1 LLSNI
6 NCKLDIDLKKKV
18 YKSIQIL
25 TNSFERYKSMVQ
37 IIVLAAVAFFL
48 FWRLKSVLGS
58 RQGFEKL
65 DKNANKKTETAKTN
79 MNSDDKI
86 IDLKSTDVDEEIA
99 DYVDENSEQF
109 KILSELKK
117 LEEGWQVSHFVS
129 GAKLAYE
136 EILMAFE
143 NSDLNKIKKL
153 SSKEVYT
160 AFKDVIDDR
169 NQKGLQVEAMF
180 GGVRDIRIKDVK
192 LNKKNLEANITMIF
206 QCDITYTIKDK
217 NNKIIEG
224 GPDKVKKQKDIWTFT
239 RKMNSDIP
247 NWFLTKT
254 E

>member
-1 LLSNI
+1 
-6 NCKLDIDLKKKV
+6 
-18 YKSIQIL
+18 
-25 TNSFERYKSMVQ
+25 MVQ

-48 FWRLKSVLGS
+48 FWRLRSVLGS

-65 DKNANKKTETAKTN
+65 NKNVDKKTKSSKIN
-79 MNSDDKI
+79 SNSDDKI
-86 IDLKSTDVDEEIA
+86 VDIKSTNIDEEIA

-109 KILSELKK
+109 KTLSELKK
-117 LEEGWQVSHFVS
+117 LEDGWQVSHFVS

-143 NSDLNKIKKL
+143 NGDLNKIKKL

-160 AFKDVIDDR
+160 AFKEVIEDR
-169 NQKGLQVEAMF
+169 NQKGLHVEAVF

-192 LNKKNLEANITMIF
+192 LNKKNLEANITMVF
-206 QCDITYTIKDK
+206 QCDITYSIKDK

-224 GPDKVKKQKDIWTFT
+224 GPDKVKKQKDVWTFS

-247 NWFLTKT
+247 NWYLTKT

>member
-1 LLSNI
+1 
-6 NCKLDIDLKKKV
+6 
-18 YKSIQIL
+18 
-25 TNSFERYKSMVQ
+25 MVQ

-65 DKNANKKTETAKTN
+65 NKNVNEKTKSPKTN
-79 MNSDDKI
+79 TNSDDQI

-99 DYVDENSEQF
+99 DYVDENSDQF

-143 NSDLNKIKKL
+143 NGDLNKIKKL
-153 SSKEVYT
+153 SSSEVYS
-160 AFKDVIDDR
+160 AFKNVIDDR
-169 NQKGLQVEAMF
+169 NQKGLNVEAIF

-192 LNKKNLEANITMIF
+192 LNKKNLEANITMVF
-206 QCDITYTIKDK
+206 QCDITYSIKDK

-247 NWFLTKT
+247 NWHLTKT

>member
-1 LLSNI
+1 
-6 NCKLDIDLKKKV
+6 
-18 YKSIQIL
+18 
-25 TNSFERYKSMVQ
+25 MVQ

-48 FWRLKSVLGS
+48 FWRLRSVLGS

-65 DKNANKKTETAKTN
+65 NKNVDKKTKSSKI
-79 MNSDDKI
+79 NSNSEDKI
-86 IDLKSTDVDEEIA
+86 IDLKSTNIDEEIA

-117 LEEGWQVSHFVS
+117 LEDGWQVSHFVS

-143 NSDLNKIKKL
+143 NGDLNKIKKL

-160 AFKDVIDDR
+160 AFKEVIEDR
-169 NQKGLQVEAMF
+169 NQKGLHVEAVF

-192 LNKKNLEANITMIF
+192 LNKKNLEANITMVF
-206 QCDITYTIKDK
+206 QCDITYSIKDK

-224 GPDKVKKQKDIWTFT
+224 GPDKVKKQKDVWTFT

-247 NWFLTKT
+247 NWYLTKT

>member
-1 LLSNI
+1 
-6 NCKLDIDLKKKV
+6 
-18 YKSIQIL
+18 
-25 TNSFERYKSMVQ
+25 MVQ

-48 FWRLKSVLGS
+48 FWRLRSVLGS

-65 DKNANKKTETAKTN
+65 NKNVDKKTKSSKI
-79 MNSDDKI
+79 NSNIDDKI
-86 IDLKSTDVDEEIA
+86 IDIKSTNIDEEIA

-117 LEEGWQVSHFVS
+117 LEDGWQVSHFVS

-143 NSDLNKIKKL
+143 NGDLNKIKKL

-160 AFKDVIDDR
+160 AFKEVIEDR
-169 NQKGLQVEAMF
+169 NQKGLHVEAVF

-192 LNKKNLEANITMIF
+192 LNKKNLEANITMVF
-206 QCDITYTIKDK
+206 QCDITYSIKDK

-224 GPDKVKKQKDIWTFT
+224 GPDKVKKQKDVWTFT

-247 NWFLTKT
+247 NWYLTKT

>member
-1 LLSNI
+1 
-6 NCKLDIDLKKKV
+6 
-18 YKSIQIL
+18 
-25 TNSFERYKSMVQ
+25 MVQ
-37 IIVLAAVAFFL
+37 IIILAAVAFFL

-58 RQGFEKL
+58 RQGFEKVN
-65 DKNANKKTETAKTN
+65 KNANEKTKSSKTN
-79 MNSDDKI
+79 TNSDDQI

-99 DYVDENSEQF
+99 DYVDENSDQF

-143 NSDLNKIKKL
+143 NGDLNKIKKL
-153 SSKEVYT
+153 SSSEVYT
-160 AFKDVIDDR
+160 AFKNVIDDR
-169 NQKGLQVEAMF
+169 NQKGLNVEAIF

-206 QCDITYTIKDK
+206 QCDITYSIKDK

-247 NWFLTKT
+247 NWYLTKT

>member
-1 LLSNI
+1 
-6 NCKLDIDLKKKV
+6 
-18 YKSIQIL
+18 
-25 TNSFERYKSMVQ
+25 MVQ

-48 FWRLKSVLGS
+48 FWRLRSVLGS
-58 RQGFEKL
+58 RQGFEKVN
-65 DKNANKKTETAKTN
+65 KNIDEKTKSSKTN
-79 MNSDDKI
+79 TNSGDKI
-86 IDLKSTDVDEEIA
+86 IDLKSSIVDEDIA
-99 DYVDENSEQF
+99 DYVDESSEQF

-117 LEEGWQVSHFVS
+117 LEDGWLVSHFVS

-143 NSDLNKIKKL
+143 NGDLNKIEKL
-153 SSKEVYT
+153 SSKDVYT
-160 AFKDVIDDR
+160 AFKEVIDDR
-169 NQKGLQVEAMF
+169 NQKGLQVEAIF

-206 QCDITYTIKDK
+206 QCDITYSIKDK

-224 GPDKVKKQKDIWTFT
+224 GPDKVKKQKDVWTFT

-247 NWFLTKT
+247 NWYLTKT

>member
-1 LLSNI
+1 
-6 NCKLDIDLKKKV
+6 
-18 YKSIQIL
+18 
-25 TNSFERYKSMVQ
+25 MVQ

-48 FWRLKSVLGS
+48 FWRLRSVLGS

-65 DKNANKKTETAKTN
+65 NKNVNKKTKSSKIN
-79 MNSDDKI
+79 SNSDDKI
-86 IDLKSTDVDEEIA
+86 IDIKSTNIDEEIA

-109 KILSELKK
+109 KTLSELKK
-117 LEEGWQVSHFVS
+117 LEDGWQVSHFVS

-143 NSDLNKIKKL
+143 NGDLNKIKKL
-153 SSKEVYT
+153 SSKDVYT
-160 AFKDVIDDR
+160 AFKEVIDDR
-169 NQKGLQVEAMF
+169 NQKGLQVEAIF

-192 LNKKNLEANITMIF
+192 LNKKNLEANITMVF
-206 QCDITYTIKDK
+206 QCDITYSIKDK

-224 GPDKVKKQKDIWTFT
+224 GPDKVKKQKDVWTFT

-247 NWFLTKT
+247 NWYLTKT

>member
-1 LLSNI
+1 
-6 NCKLDIDLKKKV
+6 
-18 YKSIQIL
+18 
-25 TNSFERYKSMVQ
+25 MVQ

-48 FWRLKSVLGS
+48 FWRLRSVLGS

-65 DKNANKKTETAKTN
+65 NKNVDKKTKSSKI
-79 MNSDDKI
+79 NSNIDDKV
-86 IDLKSTDVDEEIA
+86 IDIKSTNIDEEIA
-99 DYVDENSEQF
+99 DYVDESSEQF
-109 KILSELKK
+109 KTLSELKK
-117 LEEGWQVSHFVS
+117 LEDGWQVSHFVS

-143 NSDLNKIKKL
+143 NGDLSKIKKL
-153 SSKEVYT
+153 SSKDVYT
-160 AFKDVIDDR
+160 AFKEVIDDR
-169 NQKGLQVEAMF
+169 NQKGLQVEAIF

-206 QCDITYTIKDK
+206 QCDITYSIKDK

-224 GPDKVKKQKDIWTFT
+224 GPDKVKKQKDVWTFT

-247 NWFLTKT
+247 NWYLTKT

>member
-1 LLSNI
+1 
-6 NCKLDIDLKKKV
+6 
-18 YKSIQIL
+18 
-25 TNSFERYKSMVQ
+25 MVQ

-48 FWRLKSVLGS
+48 FWRLRSVLGS

-65 DKNANKKTETAKTN
+65 NKNVDKKTKSSKI
-79 MNSDDKI
+79 NSNIDDKI
-86 IDLKSTDVDEEIA
+86 IDIKSTNIDEEIA

-109 KILSELKK
+109 KTLSELKK
-117 LEEGWQVSHFVS
+117 LEDGWQVSHFVS

-143 NSDLNKIKKL
+143 NGDLSKIKKL
-153 SSKEVYT
+153 SSKDVFT
-160 AFKDVIDDR
+160 AFKEVIDDR
-169 NQKGLQVEAMF
+169 NQKGLQVEAIF

-192 LNKKNLEANITMIF
+192 LNKKNLEANITMVF
-206 QCDITYTIKDK
+206 QCDITYSIKDK

-224 GPDKVKKQKDIWTFT
+224 GPDKVKKQKDVWTFS

-247 NWFLTKT
+247 NWYLTKT

>member
-1 LLSNI
+1 
-6 NCKLDIDLKKKV
+6 
-18 YKSIQIL
+18 
-25 TNSFERYKSMVQ
+25 MVQ

-58 RQGFEKL
+58 RQGFEKVN
-65 DKNANKKTETAKTN
+65 KNVNEKTKSSKTN
-79 MNSDDKI
+79 TNSDDQI
-86 IDLKSTDVDEEIA
+86 IDLKSADVDEEIA
-99 DYVDENSEQF
+99 DYVDENSDQF

-143 NSDLNKIKKL
+143 NGDLNKIKKF
-153 SSKEVYT
+153 SSNEVYT
-160 AFKDVIDDR
+160 AFKNVIDDR
-169 NQKGLQVEAMF
+169 KQKGLNVEAIF

-192 LNKKNLEANITMIF
+192 LNKKNLEANITMVF
-206 QCDITYTIKDK
+206 QCDITYSIKDK

-247 NWFLTKT
+247 NWYLTKT

>member
-1 LLSNI
+1 
-6 NCKLDIDLKKKV
+6 
-18 YKSIQIL
+18 
-25 TNSFERYKSMVQ
+25 MVQ

-48 FWRLKSVLGS
+48 FWRLRSVLGS

-65 DKNANKKTETAKTN
+65 NKNVDKKTKSSKI
-79 MNSDDKI
+79 NSNIDDKI
-86 IDLKSTDVDEEIA
+86 IDIKSTNIDEEIA

-109 KILSELKK
+109 KTLSELKK
-117 LEEGWQVSHFVS
+117 LEDGWQVSHFVS

-143 NSDLNKIKKL
+143 NGDLSKIKKL
-153 SSKEVYT
+153 SSKDVYT
-160 AFKDVIDDR
+160 AFKEVIDDR
-169 NQKGLQVEAMF
+169 NQKGLQVEAIF

-206 QCDITYTIKDK
+206 QCDITYSIKDK

-224 GPDKVKKQKDIWTFT
+224 GPDKVKKQKDVWTFT

-247 NWFLTKT
+247 NWYLTKT

>member
-1 LLSNI
+1 
-6 NCKLDIDLKKKV
+6 
-18 YKSIQIL
+18 
-25 TNSFERYKSMVQ
+25 MVQ

-58 RQGFEKL
+58 RQGFEKVN
-65 DKNANKKTETAKTN
+65 KNVNEKTKSSKTN
-79 MNSDDKI
+79 TNSDDQI
-86 IDLKSTDVDEEIA
+86 IDLKSADVDEEIA
-99 DYVDENSEQF
+99 DYVDENSDQF

-143 NSDLNKIKKL
+143 NGDLNKIKKL
-153 SSKEVYT
+153 SSSEVYT
-160 AFKDVIDDR
+160 AFKNVIDDR
-169 NQKGLQVEAMF
+169 NQKGLNVEAIF

-192 LNKKNLEANITMIF
+192 LNKKNLEANITMVF
-206 QCDITYTIKDK
+206 QCDITYSIKDK

-247 NWFLTKT
+247 NWYLTKT

>member
-1 LLSNI
+1 
-6 NCKLDIDLKKKV
+6 
-18 YKSIQIL
+18 
-25 TNSFERYKSMVQ
+25 MVQ

-48 FWRLKSVLGS
+48 FWRLRSVLGS

-65 DKNANKKTETAKTN
+65 NKNVDKKTKSSKI
-79 MNSDDKI
+79 NSNIDDKI
-86 IDLKSTDVDEEIA
+86 IDIKSTNIDEEIA

-109 KILSELKK
+109 KTLSELKK
-117 LEEGWQVSHFVS
+117 IEEGWQVSHFVS

-143 NSDLNKIKKL
+143 NGDLDKIKKL
-153 SSKEVYT
+153 SSKDVYT
-160 AFKDVIDDR
+160 AFKEVIDDR
-169 NQKGLQVEAMF
+169 NQKGLQVEAIF

-192 LNKKNLEANITMIF
+192 LNKKNLEANITMVF
-206 QCDITYTIKDK
+206 QCDITYSIKDK
-217 NNKIIEG
+217 NDKIIEG

-247 NWFLTKT
+247 NWYLTKT